1 MDPRDGEDIINVD
14 GVEYT
19 VAQSKVNL
27 TVAKGKPPVRAVAS
41 SSDSDQIGQ
50 FWQDGVN
57 TDLVYTQFLLDT
69 EGPNLNWDYM
79 PRPVLMA
86 SFKTAKLKPL
96 NHDHMVKESA
106 SMVFSNKDYLPARST
121 IFGVMTSSAL
131 SDADGNVLGEKEV
144 SALPT
149 ADVFGRPD
157 TDKLCVVAWAVMWN
171 FLFPKTV
178 GDVVT
183 YAADDCMH
191 VSMERWIKRFDFLYR
206 DKQGALK
213 AISKDDAIKNG
224 WFDKWKK
231 REEVNN
237 HPIYRRSLEFTYG
250 GVATTMIPANEMA
263 SFVSSP
269 NPDLALAS
277 LARSNPSLNKLIE
290 RHAEIHR
297 LCSLSQD
304 VETRQKL
311 EIEHSWIHKCVD
323 ELRR

>member
-1 MDPRDGEDIINVD
+1 MDPRDNEEIINVD

-19 VAQSKVNL
+19 VARSTVKLKVTNE
-27 TVAKGKPPVRAVAS
+27 PPSVRAVAAVEA
-41 SSDSDQIGQ
+41 DQVGQ
-50 FWQDGVN
+50 FWQDGIN
-57 TDLVYTQFLLDT
+57 SDLVYTQFLLDT

-131 SDADGNVLGEKEV
+131 SDAEANVLGEKEV
-144 SALPT
+144 GELKT
-149 ADVFGRPD
+149 DDVFGRPD
-157 TDKLCVVAWAVMWN
+157 SDKLCVVAWAVMWN

-183 YAADDCMH
+183 YAADNCMH

-206 DKQGALK
+206 DKKGVLSAM
-213 AISKDDAIKNG
+213 SKQDAIDNG
-224 WFDKWKK
+224 CFEKWKK
-231 REEVNN
+231 REQVNN

-263 SFVSSP
+263 SFVESP
-269 NPDLALAS
+269 NPELALAS
-277 LARSNPSLNKLIE
+277 VANSNPALRNLLD

-304 VETRQKL
+304 VETRKSL
-311 EIEHSWIHKCVD
+311 ETEHAWIHKCVD